1 MRFSVYV
8 ILAIVIS
15 TLSGCKLTAEVSV
28 NMTELLARTDKEL
41 KGDLYV
47 EVPSCDVYSDEFK
60 RVRNDVPKLL
70 GGTEYIGCSKKKLDY
85 LIHFKI
91 PIHLRR
97 NTEYMDMGESSNIN
111 LIFDDKNELTIGL
124 PRSLRK
130 DIAQMVWKD
139 MSIISSM
146 FSSVPKFKITLK
158 NDTGRNFGFIGI
170 ASYVGESPYTYT
182 EARSIAGNSFVVTL
196 SDVSIK
202 RAMKYGLTTFFKKL
216 D

>member
-1 MRFSVYV
+1 MRFCVYV
-8 ILAIVIS
+8 LLTIILS
-15 TLSGCKLTAEVSV
+15 TSLGCKLTTEVSV
-28 NMTELLARTDKEL
+28 NMTELLARTDKEMT
-41 KGDLYV
+41 GDLYV

-60 RVRNDVPKLL
+60 RVRDNVPKLL
-70 GGTEYIGCSKKKLDY
+70 GGAEYIECSRKNLDY

-97 NTEYMDMGESSNIN
+97 NTQYMDMGESSNLN
-111 LIFDDKNELTIGL
+111 LIFNSENELMIGL

-130 DIAQMVWKD
+130 GVAQMAY
-139 MSIISSM
+139 SNISETSSM
-146 FSSVPKFKITLK
+146 FSSTPKFKVTIK
-158 NDTGRNFGFIGI
+158 NDTGRNFRFVGI
-170 ASYVGESPYTYT
+170 ASYIGESPYTYN

-202 RAMKYGLTTFFKKL
+202 RAIKYGITTFFKKL